1 MNRTELLIVTAIIL
15 FVAFGLGW
23 FAHWVVH
30 RFTRISADQATEL
43 ERMAHDLHEAEELRD
58 QAVAFLDQ
66 REAEL
71 LAELRAARADLANLR
86 TSMPLRDGATGR
98 MKPLKTLKKVWAEQT
113 EMIPQTSKI
122 CPVLARNSALPA
134 R

>member
-30 RFTRISADQATEL
+30 RFTQISADQATEL

-86 TSMPLRDGATGR
+86 TSMPLRDGATGENE
-98 MKPLKTLKKVWAEQT
+98 VIENAEKGVDGTDKNDPSDIKDMPGTGQ
-113 EMIPQTSKI
+113 K
-122 CPVLARNSALPA
+122 
-134 R
+134 

>member
-30 RFTRISADQATEL
+30 RFTQISADQATEL
-43 ERMAHDLHEAEELRD
+43 ERMAHELHEAEELRD

-71 LAELRAARADLANLR
+71 LAELRAARAELANLR
-86 TSMPLRDGATGR
+86 TSMPTRDKPLGDNDPPEITGDGADENDRSDTNDAAIIGQ
-98 MKPLKTLKKVWAEQT
+98 K
-113 EMIPQTSKI
+113 
-122 CPVLARNSALPA
+122 
-134 R
+134 

>member
-86 TSMPLRDGATGR
+86 TSMPPRDKPLGDNDPPEITGDGADENDRSDTKDAAIIGQ
-98 MKPLKTLKKVWAEQT
+98 K
-113 EMIPQTSKI
+113 
-122 CPVLARNSALPA
+122 
-134 R
+134 

>member
-86 TSMPLRDGATGR
+86 TSMPLRDGATGENEA
-98 MKPLKTLKKVWAEQT
+98 LENAKKGVGGT
-113 EMIPQTSKI
+113 D
-122 CPVLARNSALPA
+122 RNDPSDIKDMPGTGQK
-134 R
+134 